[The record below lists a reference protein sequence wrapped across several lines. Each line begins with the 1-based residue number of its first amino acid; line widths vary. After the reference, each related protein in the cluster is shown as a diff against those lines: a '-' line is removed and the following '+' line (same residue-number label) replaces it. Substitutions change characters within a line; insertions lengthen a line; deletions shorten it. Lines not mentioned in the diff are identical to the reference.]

1 MRAPWGSDC
10 DEGKND
16 GSQMVLERPPAE
28 RERRVGEAVMK
39 PGRIQSSTGHVE
51 PCVNERRPLRKAKY
65 YSVTDSVKYRE
76 GKVKRTPGGE

>member
-1 MRAPWGSDC
+1 
-10 DEGKND
+10 
-16 GSQMVLERPPAE
+16 
-28 RERRVGEAVMK
+28 MK

-76 GKVKRTPGGE
+76 GKVKRTPGGVKENLKRCAYKLREHFTCVTAYFL